1 MWPGFVDPS
10 DANSPDVS
18 AENARDAADDFVSRL
33 EVPTVTN
40 KGKFQLVTFANEE
53 DCRFFYPRRA
63 LEWQRQVNT
72 YISRALRRRSVRVHR
87 IIIRPT
93 DYNAWRGS
101 REDTEQLRRQFAD
114 QHLCF
119 ISKH

>member
-1 MWPGFVDPS
+1 MQTP
-10 DANSPDVS
+10 PDVS
-18 AENARDAADDFVSRL
+18 AENARDAADEFVSRL
-33 EVPTVTN
+33 KVPALPD
-40 KGKFQLVTFANEE
+40 KSKFQLVTFANEE

-87 IIIRPT
+87 IILGPRN
-93 DYNAWRGS
+93 YNAWRGS

-119 ISKH
+119 TSKH

>member
-1 MWPGFVDPS
+1 MQTP
-10 DANSPDVS
+10 PDVS
-18 AENARDAADDFVSRL
+18 AENARDAADEFVSRL
-33 EVPTVTN
+33 EVPALPDN
-40 KGKFQLVTFANEE
+40 GKFQLVTFANEE

-72 YISRALRRRSVRVHR
+72 YISRALRRRSVRVQR
-87 IIIRPT
+87 IIIGPM
-93 DYNAWRGS
+93 DYNAWRGG

>member
-1 MWPGFVDPS
+1 M
-10 DANSPDVS
+10 S
-18 AENARDAADDFVSRL
+18 AENARDAADEFVSRL
-33 EVPTVTN
+33 QLPTRKN
-40 KGKFQLVTFANEE
+40 NAKFQLVTFANEE

-72 YISRALRRRSVRVHR
+72 YISRALRQKGVRVHR
-87 IIIRPT
+87 INIGPM
-93 DYNAWRGS
+93 DYYAWHGS

-119 ISKH
+119 ISKD

>member
-1 MWPGFVDPS
+1 
-10 DANSPDVS
+10 VS
-18 AENARDAADDFVSRL
+18 AENARDAADEFVLRL
-33 EVPTVTN
+33 KVPTVTN
-40 KGKFQLVTFANEE
+40 RGKFQLVTFANEE

-87 IIIRPT
+87 IIIGPT

-101 REDTEQLRRQFAD
+101 REDTDQLRRQFAD